1 MKFGL
6 ALPYIDAA
14 ETARLAE
21 LAEAAGWDGVFVGD
35 AIWCVDPMVALT
47 AAAMRTHTLRLGTM
61 VIPMPLRK
69 PWKVASESAA
79 LDNLCGGRLTLGL
92 GTGAVWMGWQGFPD
106 EETDT
111 RRRAEMLDEGIDILT
126 LLYRGEPF
134 DYDGQHYHLKLTRVD
149 PVNYP
154 RRPVQQ
160 PRIPL
165 WVVGVWPR
173 MKSMRRVLKCDGL
186 LAAKMDAEK
195 KFTAVTPADV
205 REMAAYVAENRTLA
219 TPFDIIIEGD
229 TSGMGRQQ
237 ALDTLTPWAEA
248 GTTWWIEGMWS
259 KSIAEVEKRITQ
271 GVPANSAENS

>member
-1 MKFGL
+1 MKYGL
-6 ALPYIDAA
+6 AFPYIDAA
-14 ETARLAE
+14 DTAHLAQQ
-21 LAEAAGWDGVFVGD
+21 AEAAGWDGVFVGD

-47 AAAMRTHTLRLGTM
+47 AAAMRTTRIRLGTM
-61 VIPMPLRK
+61 VLPMPLRK

-111 RRRAEMLDEGIDILT
+111 RIRAEMLDEGIDILS
-126 LLYRGEPF
+126 LLYCGEPF
-134 DYDGQHYHLKLTRVD
+134 DYNGQHYHLKLSLVD
-149 PVNYP
+149 KINYP
-154 RRPVQQ
+154 RKPVQQ

-186 LAAKMDAEK
+186 LAAKMDADK

-205 REMAAYVAENRTLA
+205 REMAAYVAQNRSLT
-219 TPFDIIIEGD
+219 TPFNIIIEGN
-229 TSGMGRQQ
+229 TAGMSAQQ
-237 ALDTLTPWAEA
+237 AADTITPWAEA
-248 GTTWWIEGMWS
+248 GTTWWIEGLWS
-259 KSIAEVEKRITQ
+259 ASIADVEKRIAQ
-271 GVPANSAENS
+271 GKPVLE